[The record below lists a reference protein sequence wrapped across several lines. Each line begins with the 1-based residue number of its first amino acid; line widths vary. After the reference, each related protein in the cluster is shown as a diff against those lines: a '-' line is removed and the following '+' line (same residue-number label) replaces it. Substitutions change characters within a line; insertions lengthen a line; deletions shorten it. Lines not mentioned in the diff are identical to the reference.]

1 MAEITNKDSVH
12 AKRVSRDFEIKNSGA
27 CHDMYLK
34 SDILLL
40 VDVFENVRKVC
51 LKIYDLDPIKFF

>member
-1 MAEITNKDSVH
+1 MAEITDKDSVH
-12 AKRVSRDFEIKNSGA
+12 AKRVSRDFEIKNSVA

-51 LKIYDLDPIKFF
+51 LKIYHLDPIKFF